1 MRQAT
6 YDFAVITKICSFC
19 AVLISTFL
27 VMDYRFSG
35 LIALLGFAYLTTQR
49 KWQVLLSF
57 VIFYVFN
64 LALLVA
70 IRHCGLRTVIIPEFY
85 ILLFWNLLPI
95 TIISWDLI
103 TTPPGELS
111 AFLSSIKMPIFVIL
125 GVLVIFR
132 FLPTMKAE
140 LNRIISSMKNRGLLD
155 GAQILKHPIYT
166 AEYVCV
172 PLLIR
177 SVQIA
182 DQMALSAI
190 TRGAQAPN
198 RRHSYYQKKMRRFDY
213 LWLVIWSA
221 ILIISAMI
229 KGIQLC

>member
-1 MRQAT
+1 MRQTT
-6 YDFAVITKICSFC
+6 YDFAVITKASSFFL
-19 AVLISTFL
+19 VLISTFL
-27 VMDYRFSG
+27 VMDYRYSG
-35 LIALLGFAYLTTQR
+35 LIALFGFAYLITQR

-57 VIFYVFN
+57 VVFYIVN
-64 LALLVA
+64 LVLLVA
-70 IRHCGLRTVIIPEFY
+70 IRQYGLRTVIIPEFY
-85 ILLFWNLLPI
+85 ILLFWNLLPA

-111 AFLSSIKMPIFVIL
+111 AFLSSINMPIFVIL
-125 GVLVIFR
+125 GVLVVFR

-140 LNRIISSMKNRGLLD
+140 IKRVASSMKNRGLLD
-155 GAQILKHPIYT
+155 AVQILKHPIYT

-182 DQMALSAI
+182 DQMAISAI

-198 RRHSYYQKKMRRFDY
+198 RRNSYYQKKMRLFDF
-213 LWLVIWSA
+213 LWLFIWFVLVTISIA
-221 ILIISAMI
+221 IRI
-229 KGIQLC
+229 IQL